1 MNPALP
7 PRWLRAIATWL
18 VIFPS
23 VALGQWLMSDL
34 PESVPL
40 ILRAFMLTLVV
51 VPLAVYVGVPFVTK
65 TLTRILPSP
74 KQVSAP

>member
-1 MNPALP
+1 M
-7 PRWLRAIATWL
+7 
-18 VIFPS
+18 
-23 VALGQWLMSDL
+23 ALGQWLMSGL

-40 ILRAFMLTLVV
+40 ILRAFVLTLVI

-65 TLTRILPSP
+65 TLTRILPSL